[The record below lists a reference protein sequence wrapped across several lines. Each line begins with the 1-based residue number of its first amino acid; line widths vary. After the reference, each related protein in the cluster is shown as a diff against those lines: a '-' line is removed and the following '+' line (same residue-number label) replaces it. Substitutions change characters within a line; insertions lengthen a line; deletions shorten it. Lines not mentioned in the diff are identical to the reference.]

1 MISPSNTKGMRAAT
15 RRAKGFTVAEAL
27 LLFLFVSVL
36 VVLLV
41 PRLNFARGRSAQRA
55 ALVDLDIWSDAVAD
69 YAADHGGPPPNPHG
83 PLHFRHPVLPLLT
96 PYLRA
101 VRVFDLWGYFYRLWT
116 GPGDEAYGLVR
127 AAGDYLVAT
136 YGFDGV
142 PESWTYDPV
151 NPGAGFFEPRTM
163 DDIDRDIV
171 IRNGV
176 FIRRPR

>member
-1 MISPSNTKGMRAAT
+1 MISPSIATRMRAAT
-15 RRAKGFTVAEAL
+15 RRAQGFTAIEAL
-27 LLFLFVSVL
+27 LLLVAVSIL
-36 VVLLV
+36 VILLI

-69 YAADHGGPPPNPHG
+69 YAADRGALPPNPHG
-83 PLHFRHPVLPLLT
+83 PLHFRHPVLPLLA

-101 VRVFDLWGYFYRLWT
+101 VRVFDLWGQFYRLWT
-116 GPGDEAYGLVR
+116 GPGDEAYGVDR
-127 AAGDYLVAT
+127 GAGDYLVAT
-136 YGFDGV
+136 FGFDGV
-142 PESWTYDPV
+142 PEDWTYDPGD
-151 NPGAGFFEPRTM
+151 PEGGFYVARTM

>member
-1 MISPSNTKGMRAAT
+1 MRAAT

-27 LLFLFVSVL
+27 LLLFLVAVL
-36 VVLLV
+36 AVLAV

-101 VRVFDLWGYFYRLWT
+101 VRVFDLWGSFYRLWT
-116 GPGDEAYGLVR
+116 GAGDEAYGLVR
-127 AAGDYLVAT
+127 GAGDYLVASFG
-136 YGFDGV
+136 YDGV
-142 PESWTYDPV
+142 QENWTYDPRD
-151 NPGAGFFEPRTM
+151 PEGGFYEPRTM

-171 IRNGV
+171 IRNGA

>member
-1 MISPSNTKGMRAAT
+1 MISPSDTTRMRAAT
-15 RRAKGFTVAEAL
+15 PRAKGFTVAEAL
-27 LLFLFVSVL
+27 LLLFIAAVL

-41 PRLNFARGRSAQRA
+41 PRVNFARGRSAQRA

-83 PLHFRHPVLPLLT
+83 PLHFRHPVLPLLA

-101 VRVFDLWGYFYRLWT
+101 VRVFDLWGYVYRIWT
-116 GPGDEAYGLVR
+116 GPGDEAYGLDR
-127 AAGDYLVAT
+127 GAGDYLVAT
-136 YGFDGV
+136 YGYDGV
-142 PESWTYDPV
+142 PENWTYDPGD
-151 NPGAGFFEPRTM
+151 PEGGFFEPRAM